1 MAVVALMATGCQKD
15 RSFDG
20 LILLAEGYNGNGT
33 KLEVNGL
40 YSEWAVGDEVFIKG
54 AEGEGQTAIV
64 NNTGNAQTSV
74 SLANDPGA
82 PYYGVYPSSIYIG
95 NTGSSFTLKLPST
108 YDYAVSGGKQNLG
121 SPMVA
126 YAGSGNTL
134 AFKHLTA
141 AITVHF
147 VNYYG
152 FTVQIDSIE
161 VISDKY
167 KLSGTLSNLTIG
179 SDTPDISAAPATT
192 DAEKV
197 VKMYGGASLQVFA
210 GDSIN
215 VQVPVLPVGSDN
227 HFTIK
232 TYVHKVDQSAVVAT
246 IEKAQTT
253 GGALARAGLGYARL
267 ATPGLFSVS
276 ATKKV
281 VISQGNLKYQA
292 STGTWKFS
300 ETQYGYIGNSVGNTT
315 IKTDR
320 ETQSNWIDLFG
331 WGTSGWPNGNTFY
344 QPHCASITGWT
355 NNDYGPKSGGTF
367 YNLSGDYAKSDWG
380 VNNPIYNGGNVAGR
394 WYTLTN
400 TEWAY
405 LMDYSRAAGNTVA
418 GTTRAKYTYANVNDI
433 HGIIFF
439 PDDFSVP
446 TFTGSSSWGT
456 INSRTAWSTV
466 IELADWYLLEA
477 AGCIFL
483 PATGTRGALG
493 ATGTTPSVSDVNVTG
508 IYWASVQKDNSNAYS
523 VRVNASYNYG
533 PNSVSKYQGY
543 SVRLVRDVK

>member
-40 YSEWAVGDEVFIKG
+40 SSEWAVGDEVFIKG

-74 SLANDPGA
+74 SLANDPGF
-82 PYYGVYPSSIYIG
+82 PYYGVYPSSIYSD
-95 NTGSSFTLKLPST
+95 NTGSSFTLNLPST

-126 YAGSGNTL
+126 YASSGNTL

-179 SDTPDISAAPATT
+179 SGTPDISAVQATT

-276 ATKKV
+276 ASKKV
-281 VISQGNLKYQA
+281 VISQGNLQYIGSAA
-292 STGTWKFS
+292 SPYWKFA
-300 ETQYGYIGNSVGNTT
+300 ETQYGYLGSTTGQNSSDVN
-315 IKTDR
+315 KDR
-320 ETQSNWIDLFG
+320 DLFG
-331 WGTSGWPNGNTFY
+331 WGTSGWNNGNTNFMPY
-344 QPHCASITGWT
+344 NTATTSST
-355 NNDYGPKSGGTF
+355 YGPKSGST
-367 YNLSGDYAKSDWG
+367 YYDLTGDYDKSDWG
-380 VNNPIYNGGNVAGR
+380 VYNAIYNGGNRAGMWRTPADGEWTYLFANRTSATSKYGCAKVNDVAG
-394 WYTLTN
+394 L
-400 TEWAY
+400 
-405 LMDYSRAAGNTVA
+405 
-418 GTTRAKYTYANVNDI
+418 
-433 HGIIFF
+433 IIL
-439 PDDFSVP
+439 PDDFTDPMTNSGSAAFVSAESSIE
-446 TFTGSSSWGT
+446 FTLNTYSIVNW
-456 INSRTAWSTV
+456 V
-466 IELADWYLLEA
+466 KMEA
-477 AGCIFL
+477 AGAVFL
-483 PATGTRGALG
+483 PFAGYRN
-493 ATGTTPSVSDVNVTG
+493 GTTVQYTAYTSTYGCNLCYWSSTHKGSNSAYH
-508 IYWASVQKDNSNAYS
+508 IYFSLSSYGTKGLNTHN
-523 VRVNASYNYG
+523 SYNGVPYG
-533 PNSVSKYQGY
+533 Q
-543 SVRLVRDVK
+543 SVRLIREI